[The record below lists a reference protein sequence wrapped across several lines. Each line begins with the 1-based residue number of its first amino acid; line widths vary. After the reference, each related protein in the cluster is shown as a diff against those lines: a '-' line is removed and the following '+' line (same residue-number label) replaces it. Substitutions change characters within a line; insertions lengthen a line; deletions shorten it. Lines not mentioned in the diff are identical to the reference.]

1 MSASWWHQV
10 QKTVQ
15 HVSDQAA
22 VTAQQTKESAQR
34 LSRRVQLKVERDV
47 MLQRQVT
54 QCKHRVGPAV
64 YDVIYETLNA
74 PAAVA
79 ADATMPEQAVATP
92 GTSCSQRRLQ
102 FLNTTGTLIA
112 TVLRPA
118 YLDAEMS
125 ITELQSDLAE
135 LTAKEEVL
143 KQQNEMHD
151 QLTAT
156 STTTSSS
163 VVLQYDADLTA
174 QRYLTLASRHAIMAK
189 LHAEQTLIRHQISKH
204 QANFGLAIYD
214 GMARL
219 FHGADIVAAIPSPPL
234 AEPAV
239 ENASSVDG
247 SVLDDQASTNGV
259 VGLEEVDPDE
269 TDTTSNDVPAA
280 EDDSNH
286 NASPSPGTPATPPP
300 PTTLKEM
307 KMRIMELFYE
317 AYEQISVI
325 QAQQQEKEKEIAAL
339 TKPAP
344 PPLAPKKSL
353 GFRSRRSAT
362 SDEPSSAPPKSPAMA
377 MTSIRPT
384 FSISDEDD
392 DDLEADFSRYN
403 PFRGASRHDVDLT

>member
-74 PAAVA
+74 PAVVV
-79 ADATMPEQAVATP
+79 ADATMPEQAVAVAT
-92 GTSCSQRRLQ
+92 TSCSQRRLQ

-143 KQQNEMHD
+143 KQQNEMQD

-156 STTTSSS
+156 STTTSSSS

-204 QANFGLAIYD
+204 QASFGLAIYD

-219 FHGADIVAAIPSPPL
+219 FHGADIVTAVPSPPL

-269 TDTTSNDVPAA
+269 TDTTSNDVPAV

-286 NASPSPGTPATPPP
+286 NTSPSLGTPATP

-317 AYEQISVI
+317 AYEQISII
-325 QAQQQEKEKEIAAL
+325 QAQQQEKEKEMAAL
-339 TKPAP
+339 IKPTP

-362 SDEPSSAPPKSPAMA
+362 SDAPSS
-377 MTSIRPT
+377 
-384 FSISDEDD
+384 
-392 DDLEADFSRYN
+392 
-403 PFRGASRHDVDLT
+403 